1 MRLEKIVRKLFL
13 PCVFFVCFFVLSFTV
28 FAESSPVEQY
38 ANSVSVKFSVN
49 DVSYNLTEDGSSY
62 DFNATISGYS
72 DFQWDIVFAPFISD
86 ESDITFSYAYSIS
99 ILDWSSFSHFYFDVI
114 VNYRDGST
122 YKLGSDIPV
131 TFHQFGTT
139 WTVTHTV
146 TGFVP
151 NLREVSSFTVV
162 EDLNN
167 LQNCDIIISA
177 SLNDFY
183 ITYTRNRLPTDDV
196 FNDFSGFGDSVGSVD
211 DSEQEVMDAISDY
224 ESTTSGFFS
233 NFADTMT
240 GLRTPLYIAGSLI
253 GDLFGSVGFINL
265 LLRFSLSLG
274 AIVFLLGSGVYIVS
288 RISSGVRSAHAQAD
302 RSKAAAERSSYY
314 ASHRRR

>member
-38 ANSVSVKFSVN
+38 ANSVSVKLSVN

-196 FNDFSGFGDSVGSVD
+196 FNDFSGFGDSASSYD
-211 DSEQEVMDAISDY
+211 DAENQILDSISDY
-224 ESTTSGFFS
+224 EGDVSGFLSDFGNTVFGMLPS
-233 NFADTMT
+233 MSVAS
-240 GLRTPLYIAGSLI
+240 AVVE
-253 GDLFGSVGFINL
+253 DLFDKTGFLKLI
-265 LLRFSLSLG
+265 LRFALSLG
-274 AIVFLLGSGVYIVS
+274 VVAFVFGTGLSIIG
-288 RISSGVRSAHAQAD
+288 RISSG
-302 RSKAAAERSSYY
+302 
-314 ASHRRR
+314 ASRGSGRR